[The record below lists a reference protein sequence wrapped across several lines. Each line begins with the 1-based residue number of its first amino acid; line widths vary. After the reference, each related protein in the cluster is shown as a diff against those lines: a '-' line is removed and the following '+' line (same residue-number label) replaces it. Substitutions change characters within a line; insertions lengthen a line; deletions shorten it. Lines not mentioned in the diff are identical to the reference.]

1 MYTHDDTPHASVNF
15 AGDAVALSRE
25 STAMVGSG
33 YGKDPLRPAS
43 LSFTVT
49 SPGLSAQGDN
59 NTDNVRA
66 WWMTTHEENRQED
79 NRRSICDCKTFP
91 WPFWHQDGRV
101 ERH

>member
-66 WWMTTHEENRQED
+66 WWITTHKKRKTTARLCDSKNLSTAILTKIEE
-79 NRRSICDCKTFP
+79 
-91 WPFWHQDGRV
+91 
-101 ERH
+101 